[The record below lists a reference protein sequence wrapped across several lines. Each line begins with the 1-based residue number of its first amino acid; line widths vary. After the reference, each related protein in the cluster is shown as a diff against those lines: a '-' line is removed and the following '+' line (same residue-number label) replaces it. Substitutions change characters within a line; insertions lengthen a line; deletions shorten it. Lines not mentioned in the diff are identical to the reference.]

1 MAIEILNRKT
11 KLGILQQSKS
21 TNHWAAPKDET
32 ANFITLATN
41 AGVPVPDPNIVRN
54 EINYLAANGVMAE
67 ASRSFIDSVSGLKA
81 INFSDYAIKQQIAMH
96 LAAMFQ
102 VVSEGINLSV
112 DFVEDNTTMTVTDGD
127 IDDLAVGQTISISGV
142 TFGDGELSSTTIATI
157 GSGVFTVTQAPNS
170 SGQDTVVTILDYPKS
185 FTFYD
190 GNLDFAA
197 NSGYLF
203 TLAFNEDVTNGGKL
217 LLNSI
222 MDAYSLSINNEG
234 NGTERLLMEE
244 GTYKGNEMLTG
255 KTFSGTWTAF
265 PTTKTFY
272 KDFTLNLTYNGVAYN
287 SVCWKNFKLDFTA
300 NVTPICNVN
309 GKAGNYLVTITP
321 ECTIEIPYNNTTK
334 EIFND
339 YIEGEVDCGIEFFN
353 TATKGKVDGDLW
365 IGFTGELIANPFLN
379 SGEYNRLRLTIKPL
393 RPTAGWG
400 TVLKMSD
407 KIDWG
412 F

>member
-11 KLGILQQSKS
+11 RLGVLQQSKAS
-21 TNHWAAPKDET
+21 NHCAAPKDET

-41 AGVPVPDPNIVRN
+41 AGVPVPDPNVIRN

-102 VVSEGINLSV
+102 VVSEG
-112 DFVEDNTTMTVTDGD
+112 VTGVT
-127 IDDLAVGQTISISGV
+127 IDLDDENPECAVTNGEITDLAVGQTIAITGV
-142 TFGDGELSSTTIATI
+142 TFGGNSTTTIQTI
-157 GSGVFTVTQAPNS
+157 GEGVIILTDAPDSTVLDAP
-170 SGQDTVVTILDYPKS
+170 VIVLDYPKS

-203 TLAFNEDVTNGGKL
+203 TLAFHEDITNGGKL

-321 ECTIEIPYNNTTK
+321 ECTIEIPYNDTTK

-339 YIEGEVDCGIEFFN
+339 YIEGDVTCGIEFFN
-353 TATKGKVDGDLW
+353 TVTKGKVDGDLW
-365 IGFTGELIANPFLN
+365 IGFTGELTANPFLN